1 MQLSPNFSLSEFRCR
16 CGCGGESK
24 PEILANLKKVAAML
38 EKVRQACGGKALV
51 INSGYRC
58 PKHNAN
64 VGGAKASLH
73 LTGQAA
79 DVTCATLAPAEV
91 QRIAR
96 GVPEVNGLGLGKT
109 FTHLDVRGVR
119 QVFNY

>member
-1 MQLSPNFSLSEFRCR
+1 MQISPNFTLSEFRCR

-24 PEILANLKKVAAML
+24 PEILANLKRVAAML
-38 EKVRQACGGKALV
+38 EKVRQACGRALV
-51 INSGYRC
+51 ITSGYRC
-58 PKHNAN
+58 PKHNAA
-64 VGGAKASLH
+64 VGGAKGSLH
-73 LTGQAA
+73 LEGKAA

-96 GVPEVNGLGLGKT
+96 GIPEVNGLGLGKS

>member
-1 MQLSPNFSLSEFRCR
+1 MKLSENFTLSEFRCR
-16 CGCGGESK
+16 CSCGGESK
-24 PEILANLKKVAAML
+24 PEILANLKKTAAML

-51 INSGYRC
+51 VTSGYRC
-58 PKHNAN
+58 AKHNAS
-64 VGGAKASLH
+64 VGGAKGSLH

-79 DVTCATLAPAEV
+79 DVTCATLSPAEV

-96 GVPEVNGLGLGKT
+96 GVPEVHGLGLGKT

>member
-1 MQLSPNFSLSEFRCR
+1 MQLSSNFTLAEFRCR

-24 PEILANLKKVAAML
+24 PEILDNLKKTAAML
-38 EKVRQACGGKALV
+38 ERVRAACGGRGLV
-51 INSGYRC
+51 VTSGYRC
-58 PKHNAN
+58 AKHNAAVN
-64 VGGAKASLH
+64 GAKGSLH
-73 LTGQAA
+73 LIGKAA
-79 DVTCATLAPAEV
+79 DVTCATLSPAEV

-96 GVPEVNGLGLGKT
+96 GVSEVHGLGLGKT

>member
-1 MQLSPNFSLSEFRCR
+1 MKLSEHFDLSEFRCR

-38 EKVRQACGGKALV
+38 EKVRQACGRPLA

-58 PKHNAN
+58 PKHNKA
-64 VGGAKASLH
+64 VGGASQSLH

-79 DVTCATLAPAEV
+79 DVTCATLTPAEV

-96 GVPEVNGLGLGKT
+96 GVPEVHGLGLGKT